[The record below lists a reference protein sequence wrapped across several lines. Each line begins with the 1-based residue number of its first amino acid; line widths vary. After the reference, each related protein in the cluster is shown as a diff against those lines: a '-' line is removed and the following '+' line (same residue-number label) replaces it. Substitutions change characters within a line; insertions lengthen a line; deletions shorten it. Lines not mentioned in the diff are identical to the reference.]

1 MLKNLDMEYAVADD
15 WIEQKCFWF
24 GEQFQIDT
32 FMPIIQVMHAED
44 FAFEFSTFVLP
55 MLKKHES
62 ILTDWIVV
70 EMKGC

>member
-1 MLKNLDMEYAVADD
+1 MTESN
-15 WIEQKCFWF
+15 KCAFD

-44 FAFEFSTFVLP
+44 FAFKFNTFVLP

-62 ILTDWIVV
+62 I
-70 EMKGC
+70 ESH